1 MDLCAARSCQTYV
14 WFEKSSNVSEARRVW
29 TKARQLRH
37 VSLDKYGLKEQSR
50 WHQQT
55 ILCCSLKR
63 KRLRHAA
70 LEFPHCWYSRG
81 KGLSRNPK
89 EFLSLS
95 EIPRGDGERAPGVNC
110 QRLELLNLRLEQRV
124 QLTSGWYEEHL
135 KKNRS
140 FLSFIHRWLY
150 LAESVNKKNC
160 CCIRET
166 PRTVSFISFSQVK
179 YQR

>member
-1 MDLCAARSCQTYV
+1 MTVSQRVSVDLCAARSCQTYL
-14 WFEKSSNVSEARRVW
+14 WFEESSNVSEARRGW
-29 TKARQLRH
+29 TKARQLRR

-135 KKNRS
+135 KKTEV
-140 FLSFIHRWLY
+140 F
-150 LAESVNKKNC
+150 
-160 CCIRET
+160 
-166 PRTVSFISFSQVK
+166 
-179 YQR
+179 